1 MSIRVR
7 GTIII
12 TRRSSRNG
20 GFNVGELSTEIGSF
34 EVKDQLIEEYEP
46 GKYAGEFLI
55 AWIGPDSFIWQG
67 KVFVKIRATLEAVFI
82 DQDEGEAPAPA
93 TPPEP
98 DPIET
103 AATAIAKA
111 KASAGDEPTPTPST
125 TPTPAPTLTRNAAGT
140 AGADDPVPALPKPPA
155 TSAQSEDGQL
165 FGGEL
170 LDLVLARKVIKLD
183 PTVDRQVF
191 RHQRDRLKE
200 LGFVFNATGQTWA
213 PRDLVADD
221 IPF

>member
-111 KASAGDEPTPTPST
+111 KASAGDEPAPTPSAT
-125 TPTPAPTLTRNAAGT
+125 TTLTPTLTRTA
-140 AGADDPVPALPKPPA
+140 AGADDQALPQPKPLA
-155 TSAQSEDGQL
+155 TSEQSEDGRL
-165 FGGEL
+165 FGAEL